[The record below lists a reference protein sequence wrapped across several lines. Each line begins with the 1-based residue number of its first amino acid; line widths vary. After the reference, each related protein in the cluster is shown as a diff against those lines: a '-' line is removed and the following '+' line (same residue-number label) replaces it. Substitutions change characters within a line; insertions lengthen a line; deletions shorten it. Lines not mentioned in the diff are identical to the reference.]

1 MRTGSGDGTGGG
13 AGRRAAV
20 ALVVIVLA
28 LIAGP
33 GAASAQVAVQEFT
46 VHTSVDFPDTL
57 TFHLHVTSRTTI
69 TGAEVRYQVEQLSCG
84 SGTASGFAELT
95 PGTDLDVSWEWDLRE
110 RGGLPPGSRVTYWWV
125 LSNEDGTFETEPTK
139 VVFEDPRFEW
149 RTMDGQ
155 HTRLKWYGGTVEFAR
170 DLLGAADAG
179 IRQLQASTGVLPSQ
193 PVEVRIYA
201 DSTAMREAVVFSQEW
216 AGGIAYPEHGLVAMG
231 INEFNLA
238 WGRRATVHEMS
249 HVVIAEASFTC
260 GASLPAWL
268 DEGLAT
274 FNEGPEERFFTALL
288 DEAVRD
294 DAAYAVRGLAGSFP
308 GSRDGAAL
316 AYAESRSLVAFLIE
330 EYGPVQMNAL
340 LGAFQRN
347 ATIDRALTEVYGFD
361 TDGLEQRWRAE
372 VGLPEQAPR
381 PAADV
386 EPLPTIPPLGGQ
398 LPRPEATPVPEP
410 ASTPTPTAPGETV
423 AGVPRQDESQPTPT
437 KNGGSGC
444 NRSGGDTAG
453 VDLGFVAAL
462 ALGARA
468 LRRRKS

>member
-1 MRTGSGDGTGGG
+1 MRTRSGGGTGGG
-13 AGRRAAV
+13 TGRRTVV
-20 ALVVIVLA
+20 ALVAIVLA
-28 LIAGP
+28 LTLGP
-33 GAASAQVAVQEFT
+33 GVASAQVAVEVFSP
-46 VHTSVDFPDTL
+46 HTSIDFPNSL
-57 TFHLHVTSRTTI
+57 TFHLHVTSKTTI

-84 SGTASGFAELT
+84 SGTASGFAEFT

-125 LSNEDGTFETEPTK
+125 LSGEEGTYRTGPTT

-149 RTMDGQ
+149 RTIAGE
-155 HTRLKWYGGTVEFAR
+155 HTRLKWYEGTVEFAR
-170 DLLGAADAG
+170 DLLDAADAG
-179 IRQLQASTGVLPSQ
+179 IRQLEASTGVLPSQ

-201 DSTAMREAVVFSQEW
+201 DSAAMREAVVFSQEW

-274 FNEGPEERFFTALL
+274 FNEGPEERFFTTLM
-288 DEAVRD
+288 DEAVND
-294 DAAYAVRGLAGSFP
+294 NAAYAVRGLAGSFP

-330 EYGPVQMNAL
+330 KYGPVQMNAL
-340 LGAFQRN
+340 LEAFQRN

-398 LPRPEATPVPEP
+398 LPRPDATSVPEP
-410 ASTPTPTAPGETV
+410 ALTPTPTVQGEAV
-423 AGVPRQDESQPTPT
+423 AGVPQQDESQPTPT

-444 NRSGGDTAG
+444 NRSGGDAAG
-453 VDLGFVAAL
+453 IDLSFVGAL

-468 LRRRKS
+468 LRRRTW